1 MLLEKLILLDYD
13 WLTSHRQIT
22 KQSVEGDLFT
32 NFFTRFIYPCLFLVS
47 VNYIE
52 LYYSCVNYI
61 IVELYSY
68 VQNKYN
74 VNSALLEMKSLRV
87 FF

>member
-1 MLLEKLILLDYD
+1 MLLEKLIPLGYD

-22 KQSVEGDLFT
+22 KTSVEGDLFT
-32 NFFTRFIYPCLFLVS
+32 NFFTRVLDLSIRVCFLFL

-68 VQNKYN
+68 VQTKYN
-74 VNSALLEMKSLRV
+74 VDSVLETRV
-87 FF
+87 